1 MLACPL
7 WQGEENETQEEMEE
21 VDEDEKPREKWKSSQ
36 FTIAE
41 KP

>member
-21 VDEDEKPREKWKSSQ
+21 VEEDEKPRKKWKSSQ
-36 FTIAE
+36 IKIAE

>member
-21 VDEDEKPREKWKSSQ
+21 VEEDEKPRKKWKSSQ
-36 FTIAE
+36 ITIAE